1 MTIIHFNTLPTP
13 LKEVESDDPNSLTKE
28 GLIFYSTLENSP
40 HVDSRKVKHDFSP
53 DKIYQLVEN
62 TNKHFDMSEV
72 GIPVLTEHKKDVNN
86 VVGFIESPVEARIID
101 EVYTKG
107 NPKLKHLLGRV
118 GVFVKDV
125 VIKTPEIIDRMK
137 RGLAKTV
144 SAGIDLDSFSIKEL
158 SLVALPAIPNAT
170 LFSYHGSKNKSN
182 MKKVKNKNLL
192 TNRSYSESNYAL
204 SLDEAINAG
213 QTLEQQ
219 RDEAMKLF
227 NAFLEVIEDANEINE
242 EEMASMG
249 IQDASEVIQSAIED
263 LSARLGDMFLGDMG
277 QDDSQQPQQSQQP
290 SNGRPNQQPSR
301 GRFNSP
307 SDIALFYTG
316 QGYTAEFG
324 YRQAISGAFK
334 QLRNRNYGGATK
346 TSVNNLTGKTS
357 SFFPK
362 SKSVGQ
368 IGSELASKLGNAT
381 RGKFGAMG
389 RGINRAVKTV
399 TGGGFTKDLIP
410 KATQN
415 QLNQSAKQLNK
426 YGRQSTNPKIPKL
439 PPNPDIPKAIK
450 KPKV

>member
-13 LKEVESDDPNSLTKE
+13 LKEVGNDDPNSLTKE

-62 TNKHFDMSEV
+62 TNKHFNMSEV
-72 GIPVLTEHKKDVNN
+72 GIPVLTEHKKDINN
-86 VVGFIESPVEARIID
+86 VVGFIESPVEARVID
-101 EVYTKG
+101 EEYTKG

-125 VIKTPEIIDRMK
+125 VIRTPEIIDRMK

-170 LFSYHGSKNKSN
+170 LFSYHGSKSKSN
-182 MKKVKNKNLL
+182 MKKVKNKNVG
-192 TNRSYSESNYAL
+192 YSESNYAL

-219 RDEAMKLF
+219 REEALKLF
-227 NAFLEVIEDANEINE
+227 NAFLEVVEDANEINE

-249 IQDASEVIQSAIED
+249 IQDASEVIQSAIDD
-263 LSARLGDMFLGDMG
+263 LSSRLGDMFLGDM
-277 QDDSQQPQQSQQP
+277 SQEDPQQMQQQTT
-290 SNGRPNQQPSR
+290 NRRPNQQSSR

-307 SDIALFYTG
+307 SEIVMFYTG

-334 QLRNRNYGGATK
+334 QLRNRNLPGA
-346 TSVNNLTGKTS
+346 
-357 SFFPK
+357 
-362 SKSVGQ
+362 KSVGQ
-368 IGSELASKLGNAT
+368 IGSQFASKIGNAT
-381 RGKFGAMG
+381 RGKFKSLTNTFGKIG
-389 RGINRAVKTV
+389 RTF
-399 TGGGFTKDLIP
+399 TGGPNVARSVLASK
-410 KATQN
+410 N
-415 QLNQSAKQLNK
+415 QITGQTDAVTK
-426 YGRQSTNPKIPKL
+426 YGRKKTLIGPKL
-439 PPNPDIPKAIK
+439 PPGY
-450 KPKV
+450 KPPTT

>member
-1 MTIIHFNTLPTP
+1 MTIIHFNTIPTP
-13 LKEVESDDPNSLTKE
+13 LKEVENNDPNSLTKE

-62 TNKHFDMSEV
+62 TNKHFNMSEV

-86 VVGFIESPVEARIID
+86 VVGFIESPVEARVID
-101 EVYTKG
+101 EDYTKG

-170 LFSYHGSKNKSN
+170 LFSYHGSKSPVN

-192 TNRSYSESNYAL
+192 VSKGLNESNYAL
-204 SLDEAINAG
+204 SIDEAISAS

-219 RDEAMKLF
+219 REEALKLF
-227 NAFLEVIEDANEINE
+227 NAFLEVIEDANEIDE
-242 EEMASMG
+242 EEMSSMG
-249 IQDASEVIQSAIED
+249 IQDPSEIIQSAIDD
-263 LSARLGDMFLGDMG
+263 LSGRLGDMFLGVPEE
-277 QDDSQQPQQSQQP
+277 QAPPTQPT
-290 SNGRPNQQPSR
+290 RPPMR
-301 GRFNSP
+301 GKFNSP
-307 SDIALFYTG
+307 SDIVMFYTG

-334 QLRNRNYGGATK
+334 QLRNRNM
-346 TSVNNLTGKTS
+346 TG
-357 SFFPK
+357 
-362 SKSVGQ
+362 KSVGQ
-368 IGSELASKLGNAT
+368 IGSQFASKIGNAT
-381 RGKFGAMG
+381 RGKLKSIGNTLG
-389 RGINRAVKTV
+389 RVKNTF
-399 TGGGFTKDLIP
+399 TGGVMKNTTPGVPTGLRLRKGQLA
-410 KATQN
+410 KAQA
-415 QLNQSAKQLNK
+415 Q
-426 YGRQSTNPKIPKL
+426 RQKFGVKSTFRGKGPAL
-439 PPNPDIPKAIK
+439 PPGYKA
-450 KPKV
+450 P

>member
-13 LKEVESDDPNSLTKE
+13 LKEVGSDDPNSLTKE

-40 HVDSRKVKHDFSP
+40 HVDSRKVSHDFSP
-53 DKIYQLVEN
+53 DKIYKLVAN

-125 VIKTPEIIDRMK
+125 VIRTPEIIDRMK

-170 LFSYHGSKNKSN
+170 LFSYHRSKSLPN

-192 TNRSYSESNYAL
+192 VNRGITNESNYAL
-204 SLDEAINAG
+204 SLEEALNSSQSI
-213 QTLEQQ
+213 EEQ

-227 NAFLEVIEDANEINE
+227 TAFLEVVEDANEIDE

-249 IQDASEVIQSAIED
+249 IQDASQVIQSAIDD
-263 LSARLGDMFLGDMG
+263 LSARLAEMFITPPE
-277 QDDSQQPQQSQQP
+277 QPVAPQAPVAQQKPP
-290 SNGRPNQQPSR
+290 L
-301 GRFNSP
+301 
-307 SDIALFYTG
+307 A
-316 QGYTAEFG
+316 
-324 YRQAISGAFK
+324 
-334 QLRNRNYGGATK
+334 
-346 TSVNNLTGKTS
+346 GKTRTYGFS
-357 SFFPK
+357 P
-362 SKSVGQ
+362 
-368 IGSELASKLGNAT
+368 EL
-381 RGKFGAMG
+381 
-389 RGINRAVKTV
+389 IQ
-399 TGGGFTKDLIP
+399 FT
-410 KATQN
+410 Q
-415 QLNQSAKQLNK
+415 
-426 YGRQSTNPKIPKL
+426 Y
-439 PPNPDIPKAIK
+439 K
-450 KPKV
+450 K

>member
-13 LKEVESDDPNSLTKE
+13 LKEVGNDDPNSLTKE
-28 GLIFYSTLENSP
+28 GLIFYSTLKDSP

-62 TNKHFDMSEV
+62 TNRHFDMSEV

-125 VIKTPEIIDRMK
+125 VIRTPEIIDRMK

-170 LFSYHGSKNKSN
+170 LFSYHGSKSKSN
-182 MKKVKNKNLL
+182 MKKVKNKNVG
-192 TNRSYSESNYAL
+192 YSESNYAL

-219 RDEAMKLF
+219 REEALKLF
-227 NAFLEVIEDANEINE
+227 NAFLEVVEDANEINE

-249 IQDASEVIQSAIED
+249 IQDASEVIQSAIVD
-263 LSARLGDMFLGDMG
+263 LSARLEDMFLGDI
-277 QDDSQQPQQSQQP
+277 SQEDPQQMQQQTT
-290 SNGRPNQQPSR
+290 NGRPNQQSLR
-301 GRFNSP
+301 SRFNSP
-307 SDIALFYTG
+307 SEIVMFYTG

-334 QLRNRNYGGATK
+334 QLRNRN
-346 TSVNNLTGKTS
+346 VTG
-357 SFFPK
+357 
-362 SKSVGQ
+362 KSVGQ
-368 IGSELASKLGNAT
+368 IGSQFASKLGNAT
-381 RGKFGAMG
+381 RGKFKSLTSSIGKVGRTFTGGPKVA
-389 RGINRAVKTV
+389 RGILASK
-399 TGGGFTKDLIP
+399 
-410 KATQN
+410 N
-415 QLNQSAKQLNK
+415 QITDQTNAINK
-426 YGRQSTNPKIPKL
+426 YGRKKTLIGPKL
-439 PPNPDIPKAIK
+439 PKGY
-450 KPKV
+450 KPPTV

>member
-1 MTIIHFNTLPTP
+1 MTIIHFNTIPTP
-13 LKEVESDDPNSLTKE
+13 LKEVASDNDKLIKE

-40 HVDSRKVKHDFSP
+40 HIDSRKKAHDFSP

-86 VVGFIESPVEARIID
+86 VVGFIESPVEAKVID
-101 EVYTKG
+101 EIYTKG

-125 VIKTPEIIDRMK
+125 VIKTPEVIDKMK

-170 LFSYHGSKNKSN
+170 LFSYHGSKNKTN

-192 TNRSYSESNYAL
+192 ANKSYSESNYAL
-204 SLDEAINAG
+204 SLDEAISAG

-219 RDEAMKLF
+219 REEALKLF
-227 NAFLEVIEDANEINE
+227 NAFLEVVEDANEIDE

-249 IQDASEVIQSAIED
+249 IQDASEVIQSAIDD
-263 LSARLGDMFLGDMG
+263 LGARLGDMFLG
-277 QDDSQQPQQSQQP
+277 QIEPEEQVPPQQP
-290 SNGRPNQQPSR
+290 PSR
-301 GRFNSP
+301 SPMARGRYSSP
-307 SDIALFYTG
+307 SEIVMFYTG

-334 QLRNRNYGGATK
+334 QLRNRNM
-346 TSVNNLTGKTS
+346 TG
-357 SFFPK
+357 
-362 SKSVGQ
+362 KSVGQ
-368 IGSELASKLGNAT
+368 IGSQFASKIGNAT
-381 RGKFGAMG
+381 RGKLKSIGNTIG
-389 RGINRAVKTV
+389 RVKNTF
-399 TGGGFTKDLIP
+399 TGGVAANTGP
-410 KATQN
+410 GVATGLRLRKN
-415 QLNQSAKQLNK
+415 QLVKQQAQ
-426 YGRQSTNPKIPKL
+426 RQKFGVKSTFRGKGPAL
-439 PPNPDIPKAIK
+439 PPGYKA
-450 KPKV
+450 PE

>member
-13 LKEVESDDPNSLTKE
+13 LKEVENNDPNSLTKE

-40 HVDSRKVKHDFSP
+40 HVDSRKVSHDFSP

-170 LFSYHGSKNKSN
+170 LFSYHGSKNKPS

-192 TNRSYSESNYAL
+192 ANRRYSESNYAL
-204 SLDEAINAG
+204 SLDEAINEG

-219 RDEAMKLF
+219 RDDAMKLF
-227 NAFLEVIEDANEINE
+227 NAFLEVIEDANEVGE
-242 EEMASMG
+242 DEMSSMG
-249 IQDASEVIQSAIED
+249 IQDPSEIIQSAIED
-263 LSARLGDMFLGDMG
+263 LSSRLGDMFLGDMG
-277 QDDSQQPQQSQQP
+277 QNDSQQSQQMQQS

-307 SDIALFYTG
+307 SEIAMFYTG

-324 YRQAISGAFK
+324 YSQAISGAFK
-334 QLRNRNYGGATK
+334 ELRNRN
-346 TSVNNLTGKTS
+346 LTGK
-357 SFFPK
+357 
-362 SKSVGQ
+362 SVSD
-368 IGSELASKLGNAT
+368 IGSQFASKLGNAT
-381 RGKFGAMG
+381 KGKFKSIGNTIG
-389 RGINRAVKTV
+389 KIKNTF
-399 TGGGFTKDLIP
+399 GGGVMKDVNPIAGAIP
-410 KATQN
+410 TGLKLRKN
-415 QLNQSAKQLNK
+415 QLIQAGEQKLK
-426 YGRQSTNPKIPKL
+426 YGIKKGIIGPKL
-439 PPNPDIPKAIK
+439 PP
-450 KPKV
+450 V

>member
-13 LKEVESDDPNSLTKE
+13 LKEVENSDPNSLTKE

-40 HVDSRKVKHDFSP
+40 HIDSRKVSHDFSP
-53 DKIYQLVEN
+53 DKIYKLVAN

-125 VIKTPEIIDRMK
+125 VIRTPEIIDRMK

-170 LFSYHGSKNKSN
+170 LFSYHGSKNKFS
-182 MKKVKNKNLL
+182 MKKVKNKNLG
-192 TNRSYSESNYAL
+192 YSESNYAL
-204 SLDEAINAG
+204 SLDEAINEG

-219 RDEAMKLF
+219 REEALKLF
-227 NAFLEVIEDANEINE
+227 NAFLEVVEDANEINE

-263 LSARLGDMFLGDMG
+263 LSARLGDMFLGQM
-277 QDDSQQPQQSQQP
+277 QPEEQAPVPQLPARQP
-290 SNGRPNQQPSR
+290 VR

-307 SDIALFYTG
+307 SEIVMFYTG

-334 QLRNRNYGGATK
+334 QLRNRNLPGA
-346 TSVNNLTGKTS
+346 
-357 SFFPK
+357 
-362 SKSVGQ
+362 KSVGQ
-368 IGSELASKLGNAT
+368 IGSQFANKVGNAT
-381 RGKFGAMG
+381 RGKFKSLTNTFGKIGRTFTGGPSTA
-389 RGINRAVKTV
+389 RGIKYGKDQLEKQQSSVK
-399 TGGGFTKDLIP
+399 
-410 KATQN
+410 
-415 QLNQSAKQLNK
+415 K
-426 YGRQSTNPKIPKL
+426 YGRNITNPENRFLVNSPEKMDTINARRNKNYNPALPQGPK
-439 PPNPDIPKAIK
+439 PR
-450 KPKV
+450 

>member
-13 LKEVESDDPNSLTKE
+13 LQEVENSDPNSLTKE

-40 HVDSRKVKHDFSP
+40 HIDSRKVSHDFSP
-53 DKIYQLVEN
+53 DKIYRLVAN

-170 LFSYHGSKNKSN
+170 LFSYHGNKSIPN

-192 TNRSYSESNYAL
+192 VAKGYSESNYAL
-204 SLDEAINAG
+204 SIDEALNAA
-213 QTLEQQ
+213 QTTEQQ
-219 RDEAMKLF
+219 REEAQKVF
-227 NAFLEVIEDANEINE
+227 DAFLEVIEDANEVDE
-242 EEMASMG
+242 EEMSSMG
-249 IQDASEVIQSAIED
+249 IQDPSEIIQSAIDD
-263 LSARLGDMFLGDMG
+263 LSSRLRDMFLGGMT
-277 QDDSQQPQQSQQP
+277 DDQQQYPPQQQSQSQP
-290 SNGRPNQQPSR
+290 PTRPPAR
-301 GRFNSP
+301 GKFNSP
-307 SDIALFYTG
+307 SDIVMFYTG

-324 YRQAISGAFK
+324 YRQAITGAFK
-334 QLRNRNYGGATK
+334 QLRNRN
-346 TSVNNLTGKTS
+346 LTGQS
-357 SFFPK
+357 L
-362 SKSVGQ
+362 GQ
-368 IGSELASKLGNAT
+368 IGSKFASKIGNAT
-381 RGKFGAMG
+381 RGKFASIG
-389 RGINRAVKTV
+389 RGLTQVSRSI
-399 TGGGFTKDLIP
+399 TGGAGMRTLAPGLSNDQINK
-410 KATQN
+410 QMN
-415 QLNQSAKQLNK
+415 QVNK
-426 YGRQSTNPKIPKL
+426 FGRGSTNPKPLPRPRNPGIPR
-439 PPNPDIPKAIK
+439 PNL

>member
-13 LKEVESDDPNSLTKE
+13 LKEVENNDPNSLTKE

-170 LFSYHGSKNKSN
+170 LFSYHKEKPN
-182 MKKVKNKNLL
+182 MKKIKNKNLL
-192 TNRSYSESNYAL
+192 VAKGYNESNYAL
-204 SLDEAINAG
+204 SLEEALNSSQSI
-213 QTLEQQ
+213 EEQ
-219 RDEAMKLF
+219 RDEAMKIF
-227 NAFLEVIEDANEINE
+227 TAFLEVVEDANEINE

-249 IQDASEVIQSAIED
+249 IQDASQVIQSAIDD
-263 LSARLGDMFLGDMG
+263 LNARLAEMFIAPPE
-277 QDDSQQPQQSQQP
+277 QPVAPQASVAPTQ
-290 SNGRPNQQPSR
+290 RPP
-301 GRFNSP
+301 
-307 SDIALFYTG
+307 
-316 QGYTAEFG
+316 
-324 YRQAISGAFK
+324 
-334 QLRNRNYGGATK
+334 
-346 TSVNNLTGKTS
+346 LTGKTRTYGFS
-357 SFFPK
+357 P
-362 SKSVGQ
+362 
-368 IGSELASKLGNAT
+368 EL
-381 RGKFGAMG
+381 
-389 RGINRAVKTV
+389 IQ
-399 TGGGFTKDLIP
+399 FT
-410 KATQN
+410 Q
-415 QLNQSAKQLNK
+415 
-426 YGRQSTNPKIPKL
+426 Y
-439 PPNPDIPKAIK
+439 K
-450 KPKV
+450 K

>member
-13 LKEVESDDPNSLTKE
+13 LKEVENSDPNSLTKE

-53 DKIYQLVEN
+53 DKIYQLVAN

-170 LFSYHGSKNKSN
+170 LFSYHNNKSLPN

-192 TNRSYSESNYAL
+192 VNRGITNESNYAL
-204 SLDEAINAG
+204 SLEEALNSSQSI
-213 QTLEQQ
+213 EEQ
-219 RDEAMKLF
+219 RDEAMKIF
-227 NAFLEVIEDANEINE
+227 TAFLEVVEDANEINE

-249 IQDASEVIQSAIED
+249 IQDASQVIQSAIDD
-263 LSARLGDMFLGDMG
+263 LNARLAEMFIAPPE
-277 QDDSQQPQQSQQP
+277 QSVAPQAPVAPTQ
-290 SNGRPNQQPSR
+290 RPPL
-301 GRFNSP
+301 
-307 SDIALFYTG
+307 A
-316 QGYTAEFG
+316 
-324 YRQAISGAFK
+324 
-334 QLRNRNYGGATK
+334 
-346 TSVNNLTGKTS
+346 GKTRTYGFS
-357 SFFPK
+357 P
-362 SKSVGQ
+362 
-368 IGSELASKLGNAT
+368 EL
-381 RGKFGAMG
+381 
-389 RGINRAVKTV
+389 IQ
-399 TGGGFTKDLIP
+399 FT
-410 KATQN
+410 Q
-415 QLNQSAKQLNK
+415 
-426 YGRQSTNPKIPKL
+426 Y
-439 PPNPDIPKAIK
+439 K
-450 KPKV
+450 K